1 MRETFLPISGRGGS
15 EDGKGVAELPEVG
28 RDFRLEHQVDRNA
41 LVDLHAFHFPFQL
54 ATGFLRQ
61 NAGYREVEIGFPA
74 DATFR
79 VRTER
84 DKFHSQR
91 LREVR

>member
-1 MRETFLPISGRGGS
+1 MRETSFPISGCGGS

-41 LVDLHAFHFPFQL
+41 LVDLNAFRFPFQL

-61 NAGYREVEIGFPA
+61 NAGYGEVKIGFPA
-74 DATFR
+74 DVTFR
-79 VRTER
+79 V
-84 DKFHSQR
+84 
-91 LREVR
+91 